1 MVTFRRY
8 SPLSGDFERMR
19 LFLQENCGS
28 HGEKGRYP
36 EFWEYAQVLPWYDY
50 ASSWRNGIWEEDG
63 RIVAAAWFARRASP
77 QMRSTPDCLKRC

>member
-50 ASSWRNGIWEEDG
+50 ASS
-63 RIVAAAWFARRASP
+63 
-77 QMRSTPDCLKRC
+77 